1 MHFYGN
7 VISSWGSIYRVE
19 IAKDEM
25 VEQVMLFRVTDVL
38 GKKEHVIAWIQW
50 KLLEE

>member
-1 MHFYGN
+1 MGN
-7 VISSWGSIYRVE
+7 VISSWESICRVE
-19 IAKDEM
+19 IGKDEM
-25 VEQVMLFRVTDVL
+25 VEQVMLFRVI